1 MIRRTLLQLIAL
13 AMLATASFSLRSQPL
28 AAPEYQLKAAF
39 LFNFMQFVQWPA
51 SAFADGAGPMASPMI
66 IAVLG
71 EDPFGEQLDQL
82 VRGEKIRGRAIVVQR
97 HARIEDVGPCQ
108 LLYINESDQRKLKDI
123 LAKLVQQP
131 VLTVSDAPDFTH
143 HGGMINFVTQD
154 NRVRLLINVDAATAA
169 QLTLSSKLL
178 RPAQIVTVGQ

>member
-13 AMLATASFSLRSQPL
+13 ALLAAAPFSLRSQPL

-39 LFNFMQFVQWPA
+39 LFNFMQFVQWPTA
-51 SAFADGAGPMASPMI
+51 AFAGGASPMV

-71 EDPFGEQLDQL
+71 EDPFGEQLDRL
-82 VRGEKIRGRAIVVQR
+82 VRGEKIRGRPIVVQR

-108 LLYINESDQRKLKDI
+108 LLYITERDQLKLKAI
-123 LAKLVQQP
+123 LAKLVRQP
-131 VLTVSDAPDFTH
+131 VLTVSDAADFTR
-143 HGGMINFVTQD
+143 HGGMINLVTQD
-154 NRVRLLINVDAATAA
+154 NRVRLLINVEAATAA

-178 RPAQIVTVGQ
+178 RPAQIVTGEQ

>member
-1 MIRRTLLQLIAL
+1 MIRRTLFSLTAL
-13 AMLATASFSLRSQPL
+13 ALLAAAPLPLRSQPL

-51 SAFADGAGPMASPMI
+51 AAFAGGASPMV

-71 EDPFGEQLDQL
+71 EDPFGEQLDEL
-82 VRGEKIRGRAIVVQR
+82 VRGEKIRGRPIVVRR
-97 HARIEDVGPCQ
+97 HARIEDVGQCQ
-108 LLYINESDQRKLKDI
+108 LLYINESNQRKLKAI
-123 LAKLVQQP
+123 LAQLAQQP
-131 VLTVSDAPDFTH
+131 ILTVSDAPDFTR

-154 NRVRLLINVDAATAA
+154 NRVRLLINVNAATAA

-178 RPAQIVTVGQ
+178 RPAQIITAGP